1 MTHKLATYC
10 GVHECMNNL
19 VQSGCQFCQCQCA
32 EPVKTH
38 VPKLCLITN
47 SRVDPCLLT
56 AGSTATGRLADMLQR
71 LSPPAAADMLASML
85 TQSVS
90 FKQQVLEAV
99 DHNERLRLAVTLV
112 QQVSGCNTLS
122 VIAG

>member
-1 MTHKLATYC
+1 MHC
-10 GVHECMNNL
+10 GVHECVKNL
-19 VQSGCQFCQCQCA
+19 VQSGCKFCQCQCA
-32 EPVKTH
+32 EPVQTN
-38 VPKLCLITN
+38 VPKLCYASN
-47 SRVDPCLLT
+47 SCVDPCLLT

-112 QQVSGCNTLS
+112 QQVSGCNTVS
-122 VIAG
+122 ISAG